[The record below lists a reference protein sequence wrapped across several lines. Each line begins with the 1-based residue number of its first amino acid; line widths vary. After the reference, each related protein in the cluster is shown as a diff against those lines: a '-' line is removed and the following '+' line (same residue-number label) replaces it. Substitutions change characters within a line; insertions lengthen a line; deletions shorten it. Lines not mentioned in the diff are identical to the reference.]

1 MLPINVSTPLSFHYN
16 TSHWPFPLPSFKCA
30 ENASTS
36 VIFYCISLF
45 PSSSSSIA
53 AAAAAAAVLVS
64 LSIFLPP
71 PLSLSLSLIFSA
83 SISLPLTPP
92 VFLTIFFCHPSL
104 PLFSS
109 LSLTE
114 RLQAP
119 ALQTVCWRKAY
130 FQPAPTIP
138 HLPLPPPPPLC
149 RQTVPHLAPRII
161 IGGSILC
168 PSTAETAS
176 LKQHL

>member
-16 TSHWPFPLPSFKCA
+16 TSHSPFPLPSFKCA

-45 PSSSSSIA
+45 PSSSS
-53 AAAAAAAVLVS
+53 AAAAAAVLVS
-64 LSIFLPP
+64 LYIFLPP
-71 PLSLSLSLIFSA
+71 PLSLLLSLIFSA

-104 PLFSS
+104 SLFFS

-119 ALQTVCWRKAY
+119 ALQTVCWRKAC

-138 HLPLPPPPPLC
+138 HLPLPPPPLLC
-149 RQTVPHLAPRII
+149 RQTVPHLALRII